1 MGNIVSYCL
10 EKSKHKISE
19 MVNMELTSTRGGQL
33 RCGGYEAIF
42 RGIAPDGGLYV
53 PTTLPA
59 LSPSETSGLSYAAL
73 TARILSLLLP
83 GVSQTHI
90 RAACEAAYPA
100 RFDTPAVCPLV
111 RAGDLYVLEL
121 FHGETAAFKDM
132 ALSVMPSLLAFSRT
146 ALGVRDTALILTATS
161 GDTGSAA
168 MNGFRGLPGTAA
180 LVLYPRDG
188 ISEIQKRQ
196 MTAMPGS
203 NVAACAV
210 NGNFDDCQRAVKQAF
225 LHLAPPAGIRFSSA
239 NSINIAR
246 LTPQIAYY
254 YAAYHALVREQAL
267 PNGTPVTF
275 VVPTGNFGDILAGLY
290 AREMGLPVAHL
301 VCASNANRVLTDFL
315 ATGVYDARRPLA
327 RTLSPSMDILVS
339 SNLERLLFHAEEGN
353 ARAVRESMQALAEDG
368 VYRVS
373 DAALQRIQRVFRAYA
388 YTDADTL
395 ESMDRAFRDTG
406 YLPDPHTTIAFA
418 AAEAY
423 RRENPGIPCV
433 CLATA
438 SPFKFP
444 QSGLRALNLPE
455 DGSAFDMQDALSAAI
470 GVPVPRALAPLRSLR
485 PVHTDETAV
494 HDIPEY
500 ILEKAATLCRA

>member
-1 MGNIVSYCL
+1 
-10 EKSKHKISE
+10 
-19 MVNMELTSTRGGQL
+19 MELTSTRDDRL

-53 PTTLPA
+53 PAALPA
-59 LSPSETSGLSYAAL
+59 LSPDETSDLPYAAL
-73 TARILSLLLP
+73 TARILALFLP
-83 GVSQTHI
+83 GVSQAHLQ
-90 RAACEAAYPA
+90 AAYPA

-111 RAGDLYVLEL
+111 KAGDRYVLEL

-132 ALSVMPSLLAFSRT
+132 ALSVMPSLLAFSRA

-168 MNGFRGLPGTAA
+168 MNGFRDLPGAAA

-188 ISEIQKRQ
+188 VSEIQRRQ
-196 MTAMPGS
+196 MTAMPGA

-210 NGNFDDCQRAVKQAF
+210 DGNFDDCQRAVKQAF
-225 LHLAPPAGIRFSSA
+225 LGLTPPAGIRFSSA

-246 LTPQIAYY
+246 LAPQIAYY
-254 YAAYHALVREQAL
+254 YAAYHALVREHGLA
-267 PNGTPVTF
+267 NGTPVTF

-290 AREMGLPVAHL
+290 AKEMGLPVAHL

-315 ATGVYDARRPLA
+315 VTGVYDARRTLS

-339 SNLERLLFHAEEGN
+339 SNLERLLFHAEAGN
-353 ARAVRESMQALAEDG
+353 SRPVREYMRRLAQDG
-368 VYRVS
+368 AYRVS
-373 DAALQRIQRVFRAYA
+373 EAALSRIQRVFRAYA
-388 YTDADTL
+388 YTDDDTL
-395 ESMDRAFRDTG
+395 AVMGCAFRETG
-406 YLPDPHTTIAFA
+406 YLPDPHTAIAFA

-423 RRENPGIPCV
+423 QKENPGVPCV

-444 QSGLRALNLPE
+444 QSGLRALSLPE
-455 DGSAFDMQDALSAAI
+455 SGSAFDMQDALSAAI
-470 GVPVPRALAPLRSLR
+470 HVPVPRALASLR
-485 PVHTDETAV
+485 DRAPMHTDETTV
-494 HDIPEY
+494 RGIPEY
-500 ILEKAATLCRA
+500 ILKKAVTLCKA

>member
-1 MGNIVSYCL
+1 
-10 EKSKHKISE
+10 
-19 MVNMELTSTRGGQL
+19 MELTSTRNNQL

-53 PTTLPA
+53 PAALPA
-59 LSPSETSGLSYAAL
+59 LSLNETSSLSYAAL

-83 GVSQTHI
+83 GVSQAQI
-90 RAACEAAYPA
+90 RAACDAAYPA

-111 RAGDLYVLEL
+111 KAGDHYVLEL

-146 ALGVRDTALILTATS
+146 ALGVQDTVLILTATS

-168 MNGFRGLPGTAA
+168 MNGFRSLPGTAA
-180 LVLYPRDG
+180 LILYPRDG
-188 ISEIQKRQ
+188 VSEIQKRQ
-196 MTAMPGS
+196 MTTMPGS

-210 NGNFDDCQRAVKQAF
+210 NGNFDDCQRSVKQAF
-225 LHLAPPAGIRFSSA
+225 LKLAPPAGLRFSSA

-254 YAAYHALVREQAL
+254 YAAYHTFVREHGL
-267 PNGTPVTF
+267 VSGTPITF
-275 VVPTGNFGDILAGLY
+275 IVPTGNFGDILAGLY
-290 AREMGLPVAHL
+290 AQQMGLPVAHL

-315 ATGVYDARRPLA
+315 ATGVYDARRPLS

-339 SNLERLLFHAEEGN
+339 SNLERLLFHAEAGN
-353 ARAVRESMQALAEDG
+353 SRIVREYMQRLASDG

-373 DAALQRIQRVFRAYA
+373 NAALKRIQRVFRAYA
-388 YTDADTL
+388 YTDTDTL
-395 ESMDRAFRDTG
+395 KSMGQAFRDTG
-406 YLPDPHTTIAFA
+406 YLPDPHTAIAFA

-423 RRENPGIPCV
+423 RREHPGVPCV

-444 QSGLRALNLPE
+444 QSGLRALGLPE
-455 DGSAFDMQDALSAAI
+455 SGSAFDMQDALSAAI
-470 GVPVPRALAPLRSLR
+470 HVPVPRALAALRSR
-485 PVHTDETAV
+485 VPVHTDEATV
-494 HDIPEY
+494 RGIPEY
-500 ILEKAATLCRA
+500 ILKKAATLCKA

>member
-1 MGNIVSYCL
+1 
-10 EKSKHKISE
+10 
-19 MVNMELTSTRGGQL
+19 MELTSTRDDQL

-53 PTTLPA
+53 PAALPA
-59 LSPSETSGLSYAAL
+59 LSPDETSDLSYAAL
-73 TARILSLLLP
+73 TARILALFLP
-83 GVSQTHI
+83 GVSQSQI
-90 RAACEAAYPA
+90 QAACSAAYPA

-111 RAGDLYVLEL
+111 KAGDKYVLEL

-132 ALSVMPSLLAFSRT
+132 ALSVMPSLLAFSRA
-146 ALGVRDTALILTATS
+146 ALGVQDAALILTATS

-168 MNGFRGLPGTAA
+168 MNGFRDLPGTAA

-188 ISEIQKRQ
+188 VSEIQRRQ
-196 MTAMPGS
+196 MTAMPGA

-210 NGNFDDCQRAVKQAF
+210 DGNFDDCQRAVKQAF
-225 LHLAPPAGIRFSSA
+225 LGLTPPAGVRFSSA

-254 YAAYHALVREQAL
+254 YAAYHALVREHGLAG
-267 PNGTPVTF
+267 GTPVTF

-290 AREMGLPVAHL
+290 AKEMGLPVAHL

-315 ATGVYDARRPLA
+315 ATGVYDARRTLS

-339 SNLERLLFHAEEGN
+339 SNLERLLFHAEAGN
-353 ARAVRESMQALAEDG
+353 SRPVREYMHRLAQDG
-368 VYRVS
+368 AYRVS
-373 DAALQRIQRVFRAYA
+373 EAALSRIQRVFRAYA
-388 YTDADTL
+388 YTDKDTL
-395 ESMDRAFRDTG
+395 AVMGRAFQETG
-406 YLPDPHTTIAFA
+406 YLPDPHTAIAFA

-423 RRENPGIPCV
+423 QKENPGVPCV

-444 QSGLRALNLPE
+444 QSALLALKLPE
-455 DGSAFDMQDALSAAI
+455 NGSAFDMQDALSAAI
-470 GVPVPRALAPLRSLR
+470 HVPVPRALASLR
-485 PVHTDETAV
+485 DRAPVHTDETTV
-494 HDIPEY
+494 RGIPEY
-500 ILEKAATLCRA
+500 ILKKAATLCKA

>member
-1 MGNIVSYCL
+1 
-10 EKSKHKISE
+10 
-19 MVNMELTSTRGGQL
+19 MELTSTRDDRL

-53 PTTLPA
+53 PAALPA
-59 LSPSETSGLSYAAL
+59 LSPDETSDLSYAAL
-73 TARILSLLLP
+73 TARILALFLP
-83 GVSQTHI
+83 GVSQAHLQ
-90 RAACEAAYPA
+90 AACGAAYPA

-111 RAGDLYVLEL
+111 KAGDRYVLEL

-132 ALSVMPSLLAFSRT
+132 ALSVMPSLLAFSRA

-168 MNGFRGLPGTAA
+168 MNGFRDLPGTAA

-188 ISEIQKRQ
+188 VSEIQRRQ
-196 MTAMPGS
+196 MTAMPGA

-210 NGNFDDCQRAVKQAF
+210 DGNFDDCQRAVKQAF
-225 LHLAPPAGIRFSSA
+225 LGLTPPAGIRFSSA

-246 LTPQIAYY
+246 LVPQIAYY
-254 YAAYHALVREQAL
+254 YAAYHALVREHGLA
-267 PNGTPVTF
+267 NGTPVTF

-290 AREMGLPVAHL
+290 AKEMGLPVAHL

-315 ATGVYDARRPLA
+315 VTGVYDARRTLS

-339 SNLERLLFHAEEGN
+339 SNLERLLFHAEAGN
-353 ARAVRESMQALAEDG
+353 SRPVREYMRRLAEDG
-368 VYRVS
+368 TYRVS
-373 DAALQRIQRVFRAYA
+373 EAALSRIQRVFRAYA
-388 YTDADTL
+388 YTDDDTL
-395 ESMDRAFRDTG
+395 AVMGRAFRETG
-406 YLPDPHTTIAFA
+406 YLPDPHTAIAFA

-423 RRENPGIPCV
+423 RKENPGVPCV

-444 QSGLRALNLPE
+444 QSALRALSLPE
-455 DGSAFDMQDALSAAI
+455 RGSAFDMQDALSAAI
-470 GVPVPRALAPLRSLR
+470 HAPVPRALASLR
-485 PVHTDETAV
+485 GRAPMHTDETTV
-494 HDIPEY
+494 RGIPEY
-500 ILEKAATLCRA
+500 ILKKAVTLCKA